1 MLAVYNYFAELEE
14 DNERR
19 RPFNRER
26 RVLRDTNDP
35 VQLPNVQFR
44 RLFRVTREV
53 FQILIDQLTPFTAE
67 GIRNTR
73 LPVHLRILAVLRF
86 FATGS
91 YQRGIGEEISIA
103 ISLAVLR
110 FFATGSYQ
118 RGIGEE
124 ISIAISQQS
133 LSNCITEVASALEE
147 MAPTWIRFPD
157 TQDEKN
163 NIEASFMERFGMPC
177 VIGAVDGTHI
187 AILQPAQEEHA
198 YFNRKGFHSKYVQ
211 IICDV
216 DLNILSINANFG
228 GASHAFI
235 WRQSAISNYMEN
247 QYNGGE
253 RNCFL
258 LGDSGYPLQ
267 PWLLTA
273 VLNAAENSP
282 EARYNSTHASAR
294 NCIERCIG
302 TLKGRFRCLL

>member
-1 MLAVYNYFAELEE
+1 MKALRMLAVYNYFAELEE

-44 RLFRVTREV
+44 RLFRVTKEV

-73 LPVHLRILAVLRF
+73 LPVHLRI
-86 FATGS
+86 
-91 YQRGIGEEISIA
+91 
-103 ISLAVLR
+103 LAVLR